1 MYQRNATVEFCNEEQ
16 YQNALLQC
24 IGGSLDDWDEA
35 ICHIL
40 KVTEDCAMMTA
51 LCEDA
56 AKKHLHVE
64 DRYSGIIVLMSY
76 DYLDLF
82 HECMQ
87 LLLEQGCGAV
97 ESSASA
103 KALKGRIHALRVVS
117 TV

>member
-1 MYQRNATVEFCNEEQ
+1 M
-16 YQNALLQC
+16 
-24 IGGSLDDWDEA
+24 
-35 ICHIL
+35 
-40 KVTEDCAMMTA
+40 VTMA

-56 AKKHLHVE
+56 AKKHLYVA

-103 KALKGRIHALRVVS
+103 KALKGRIHASRVCLRLRLATS
-117 TV
+117 TSRRCT

>member
-16 YQNALLQC
+16 YRNALLQC

-40 KVTEDCAMMTA
+40 KVTEDCEMMSA

-56 AKKHLHVE
+56 AKKHLYVE

-97 ESSASA
+97 ESSESA
-103 KALKGRIHALRVVS
+103 KALKGRIHASRVVS